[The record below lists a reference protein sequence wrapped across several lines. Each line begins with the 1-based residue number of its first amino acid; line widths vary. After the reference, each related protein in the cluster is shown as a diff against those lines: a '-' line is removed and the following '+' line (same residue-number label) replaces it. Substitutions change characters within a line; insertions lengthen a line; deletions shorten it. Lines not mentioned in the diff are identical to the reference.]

1 MYNRYCELRDKKGYK
16 NADISKL
23 TGISK
28 ATISDWKNG
37 KSKPKVDKLSKIA
50 ECLGVSVDYLMTG
63 KETIDKFSDEN
74 AKLVAKIRTDKR
86 LNEII
91 TQYLA
96 STDEEKNKIY
106 DVCMIL
112 TNKI

>member
-74 AKLVAKIRTDKR
+74 AKLIAKIRNDAELSSALQKYFE
-86 LNEII
+86 LN
-91 TQYLA
+91 
-96 STDEEKNKIY
+96 DEKKKHVIELIN
-106 DVCMIL
+106 L
-112 TNKI
+112 L